1 MPDLLFEIGTEEL
14 PAGFIEPALSF
25 MKTSIEKSLASE
37 RLGFSNVQVEGT
49 PRRLVMIVTGLA
61 AQQEDLKEENDIFY

>member
-25 MKTSIEKSLASE
+25 MKTSIEKSFVGE
-37 RLGFSNVQVEGT
+37 CLGFKDV
-49 PRRLVMIVTGLA
+49 
-61 AQQEDLKEENDIFY
+61 